1 MKKYL
6 NNTLSPEKRARLL
19 LQELSLEEKMGQIN
33 CYFYQPTAKMPEKIF
48 PYGVGVVSSLEMRAH
63 ETLEQSLALQRDL
76 QERIIKLSPHG
87 IPAIFH
93 MEGICGLLLQGAVSF
108 PAPIGR
114 GASFDVETEKKI
126 GKLIGAQAAACGISH
141 VFAPV
146 LDIAREPRFGRMNES
161 YGEDETLVAILGTA
175 LAKGLQS
182 NVGVEAVAKHFL
194 AFHQGAG
201 GLHGADVSVG
211 ERELLEVYAKPFA
224 AAITLAGLKGVMPC
238 YNFVN
243 GELVSFSKRY
253 LTDLLR
259 ARLGFGGL
267 AVSDYCA
274 IMNGVTVNRTAEN
287 ACEAGYRAL
296 SAGMDVEQQ
305 FPYGYGEELKEKFIS
320 GEANIAVLDAAVL
333 RVLEAKFRMGLF
345 EHPFAKEDA
354 PRLFFTEQA
363 KELSRQSAAESFV
376 LLKNNGVL
384 PLSSKCKKIAVV
396 GYHGGT
402 VRGMFGGYTHLSM
415 TEGLIGAMG
424 TMAGVDDGEKE
435 SSQPAYPGCK
445 VLREEKLRDTFEALA
460 RRMHPQTKT
469 LTEELRAALPETE
482 IVFSYGY
489 DYAGTDERGFAEAL
503 EVCVGADV
511 VLLTLGGKNGT
522 GAMNTMGENI
532 NSTQIGLP
540 PAQEKFIRE
549 VAKLKKPLI
558 GLHFDGRPV
567 SSDAADEY
575 LDALLEC
582 WLPAECGSETVVSAL
597 LGKICPS
604 GKLPVSVAY
613 GAGQL
618 PMYYSHPF
626 GSSYH
631 ANDYFGEFAYTDSP
645 RTPRYPFG
653 YGLSYTK
660 FEYSDLHIDKH
671 EIAAG
676 EEFSVSVT
684 VRNTGAYDG
693 AEIVQ
698 LYFTDVCASVARP
711 NRSLCGFA
719 RVFLQ
724 KGQKK
729 RVTFTVNCNQFAF
742 LDEEMRLK
750 AERGEIVL
758 RVATSSADEGL
769 CGKVFISKD
778 AFLSEKERV
787 YWAESL

>member
-6 NNTLSPEKRARLL
+6 NSALSPKERAKLL

-33 CYFYQPTAKMPEKIF
+33 CYFYQPAAKTPEEIF
-48 PYGVGVVSSLEMRAH
+48 PGGVGVVSSLEMRAH
-63 ETLEQSLALQRDL
+63 KTLEQSLALQRNL

-114 GASFDVETEKKI
+114 GASFDAETEEKI
-126 GKLIGAQAAACGISH
+126 GKLIGAQAAACGIAH

-161 YGEDETLVAILGTA
+161 YGEDETLVAALGTA
-175 LAKGLQS
+175 LVKGLQS
-182 NVGVEAVAKHFL
+182 NAGIEAVAKHFL

-224 AAITLAGLKGVMPC
+224 AAIALAGLRGVMPC

-259 ARLGFGGL
+259 GRLGFDGV

-305 FPYGYGEELKEKFIS
+305 FPYGFGEELKEKFIS
-320 GEANIAVLDAAVL
+320 GEADVAVLDAAVL
-333 RVLEAKFRMGLF
+333 RVLETKFRMGLF
-345 EHPFAKEDA
+345 EHPFAKKDA
-354 PRLFFTEQA
+354 PRQFFSEQA
-363 KELSRQSAAESFV
+363 RELSFRSAAESFV
-376 LLKNNGVL
+376 LLKNNGIL
-384 PLSSKCKKIAVV
+384 PLSSKYKKVAVV

-424 TMAGVDDGEKE
+424 TMAGVDGGEK
-435 SSQPAYPGCK
+435 QTFLPAYPGCR

-469 LTEELRAALPETE
+469 LTEELRAALPEAE
-482 IVFSYGY
+482 IVYSYGY
-489 DYAGTDERGFAEAL
+489 DYAGTDESGFAEAL
-503 EVCVGADV
+503 EICTGADI

-582 WLPAECGSETVVSAL
+582 WLPAECGSEAVVSVL

-613 GAGQL
+613 SAGQL
-618 PMYYSHPF
+618 PMYDSHPF

-631 ANDYFGEFAYTDSP
+631 ANDYFGEFAYTDCP

-660 FEYSDLHIDKH
+660 FVYSDLCISKR
-671 EIAAG
+671 EISAG
-676 EEFSVSVT
+676 DTFSVSVT
-684 VRNTGAYDG
+684 VHNAGEYDG
-693 AEIVQ
+693 TEIVQ

-719 RVFLQ
+719 RVFIP

-729 RVTFTVNCNQFAF
+729 RVTFVLNCNQFAF
-742 LDEEMRLK
+742 LDEKMRLK
-750 AERGEIVL
+750 AERGEIIL
-758 RVATSSADEGL
+758 RVASSSADEGP
-769 CGKVFISKD
+769 CGKVFITKD

-787 YWAESL
+787 YWAETR